1 VLPDYQLLDAAK
13 DNDMQAAREAVD
25 RGANV
30 HALDLDG
37 SSALFLA
44 CTNGHMQLAEFL
56 VECGADVDA
65 TFGKRKQTLLHWAAE
80 QSSTGVG
87 TFLLSHKANVN
98 ALQSD
103 HSTPLLLAAKHGH
116 HYLVQL
122 LLKHN
127 ALVSPRNLNKVTA
140 QMAAE
145 RAGHYDVAGLIN
157 AAASKRPASMQ
168 AAEEA
173 FHRRSGE
180 RSLF

>member
-1 VLPDYQLLDAAK
+1 MLPDYQLLDAAK
-13 DNDMQAAREAVD
+13 VGSFQMARDAVD

-30 HALDLDG
+30 RARDLDG
-37 SSALFLA
+37 HGALFLA

-56 VECGADVDA
+56 VERGADVDA
-65 TFGKRKQTLLHWAAE
+65 TFGKRQQSLLHWAAE
-80 QSSTGVG
+80 QSSTGVA

-103 HSTPLLLAAKHGH
+103 GSTPLLLAAKHGH

-127 ALVSPRNLNKVTA
+127 ALLSPRNLNKVTA

-145 RAGHYDVAGLIN
+145 RAGHYDVASLID
-157 AAASKRPASMQ
+157 AAASRRPASMQ
-168 AAEEA
+168 AAEEE
-173 FHRRSGE
+173 FHRRPGE
-180 RSLF
+180 RLLF